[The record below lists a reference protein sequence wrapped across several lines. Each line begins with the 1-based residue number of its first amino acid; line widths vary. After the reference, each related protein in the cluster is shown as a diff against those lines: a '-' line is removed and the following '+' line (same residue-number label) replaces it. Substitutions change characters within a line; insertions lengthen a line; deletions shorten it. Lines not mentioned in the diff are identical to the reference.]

1 MDSLSPSSPNLDTNL
16 LSQLEAALRGALQTS
31 SSSPEPIS
39 STPTSTELSSLLT
52 LMSPSDSNR
61 SNADLTLAFGKLAL
75 LMTSQL
81 KLAQEQNQMLQNK
94 LQNKSDRFQSNPQTS
109 DDESLSSEQDKSENL
124 LHENQI
130 LKGEN
135 DALRHEVRYIKEDFT
150 DVNNLLK
157 EQTLKH
163 EANVQT
169 LSITNREL
177 TALKDE
183 NSMLT
188 HIRENYLLRIDSLER
203 QIRNAETECRHA
215 RLLQHQAEMES
226 PKPPDPVKLWDDTSH
241 PKPKDLDRI
250 ARNLSRFEP
259 NLDDPG
265 EIHAYLNDLKFF
277 LERFPNASS
286 RDKIYVIKASSSKQV
301 SLFIDRQPL
310 DIRDDFEALCKIL
323 IEEYCNKNEFE
334 TGYFAAHSIT
344 QAANERP
351 GQYYNRL
358 LKVYFGPKNEPM
370 MEEEQFFKELFF
382 KNLHSSTSRHLH
394 AAVDPKKLSSREL
407 RSFASRAF
415 MLNDQ
420 SHRELVHQEVYAFD
434 TRPPDDDLINDNE
447 TSSPFVLSE
456 KDPQLVP
463 HGGHE
468 LQGTREHSITSVDAH
483 IQTKGGEKVKQL
495 LNSCTN
501 TSLTPVL
508 CLSSAR
514 INEQLA
520 VP

>member
-39 STPTSTELSSLLT
+39 STPTPTELSSLLT

-81 KLAQEQNQMLQNK
+81 KLAQEQNQMLQNE
-94 LQNKSDRFQSNPQTS
+94 LQNKSDRLQSNPQTS

-150 DVNNLLK
+150 NVNNLLK

-226 PKPPDPVKLWDDTSH
+226 ATARQELHLFSSQQGGEPKEPKPPDPVKLWDDTSH

-323 IEEYCNKNEFE
+323 IEEYCNKN
-334 TGYFAAHSIT
+334 
-344 QAANERP
+344 
-351 GQYYNRL
+351 
-358 LKVYFGPKNEPM
+358 
-370 MEEEQFFKELFF
+370 
-382 KNLHSSTSRHLH
+382 
-394 AAVDPKKLSSREL
+394 
-407 RSFASRAF
+407 
-415 MLNDQ
+415 
-420 SHRELVHQEVYAFD
+420 
-434 TRPPDDDLINDNE
+434 
-447 TSSPFVLSE
+447 
-456 KDPQLVP
+456 
-463 HGGHE
+463 
-468 LQGTREHSITSVDAH
+468 
-483 IQTKGGEKVKQL
+483 
-495 LNSCTN
+495 
-501 TSLTPVL
+501 
-508 CLSSAR
+508 
-514 INEQLA
+514 
-520 VP
+520 

>member
-16 LSQLEAALRGALQTS
+16 LSQLEATLRGALQTS

-81 KLAQEQNQMLQNK
+81 KLAQEQNQMLQNE
-94 LQNKSDRFQSNPQTS
+94 LQNKSDRLQSNPQTS

-124 LHENQI
+124 I
-130 LKGEN
+130 
-135 DALRHEVRYIKEDFT
+135 
-150 DVNNLLK
+150 
-157 EQTLKH
+157 
-163 EANVQT
+163 
-169 LSITNREL
+169 
-177 TALKDE
+177 
-183 NSMLT
+183 
-188 HIRENYLLRIDSLER
+188 
-203 QIRNAETECRHA
+203 HA

-226 PKPPDPVKLWDDTSH
+226 ATARQELHLFSSQQGGEPKEPKPPDSVKLWDDTSH

-250 ARNLSRFEP
+250 AWNLSRFEL

-323 IEEYCNKNEFE
+323 IEEYCNKNEFK

-463 HGGHE
+463 HVGHE

-501 TSLTPVL
+501 TRLTPVL

-514 INEQLA
+514 INEQLV